1 MSCLHNVAPPFRKR
15 VCCMPRTEIAYRGF
29 SRSRGICLLH
39 VPALCA
45 TLDLHF
51 LQRKQAVRRLP
62 TPAFGCAASRHDS
75 TRIEPSGAPPMQCM
89 LYMSQLPPGVRITV
103 VHADRPA
110 VLQRVL
116 FAYAVHDLWGPA
128 AMERVRSC
136 PTQPKRDDG
145 SHHAMYKV
153 PGMLRVLQA
162 QILL

>member
-1 MSCLHNVAPPFRKR
+1 MSCLRNVAPPFRKP
-15 VCCMPRTEIAYRGF
+15 VCCMPRTESAYRDL
-29 SRSRGICLLH
+29 SRSGGTCLLH

-45 TLDLHF
+45 PLDLHV
-51 LQRKQAVRRLP
+51 LQRTEAVRRLP

-128 AMERVRSC
+128 AMERVRFCSTKTRRVC
-136 PTQPKRDDG
+136 G
-145 SHHAMYKV
+145 SHHAMQQV
-153 PGMLRVLQA
+153 LGMLRVLQA
-162 QILL
+162 HKIH

>member
-1 MSCLHNVAPPFRKR
+1 MSCLRNVAPPFRKP
-15 VCCMPRTEIAYRGF
+15 VCCMPRTEIAYRDF
-29 SRSRGICLLH
+29 SRSGGTCLLQM
-39 VPALCA
+39 PALCA

-62 TPAFGCAASRHDS
+62 TPASGCAASRHDS

-128 AMERVRSC
+128 AMERVRFCSTKTRRVC
-136 PTQPKRDDG
+136 G
-145 SHHAMYKV
+145 SHHAM
-153 PGMLRVLQA
+153 
-162 QILL
+162 